1 MGKYKR
7 YKNGIEMFLSS
18 QKGKRVLNFCYSWGA
33 SIVIIGAMF
42 KLLHLPYGNEILFV
56 AMITES
62 LVFFISAFEKPN
74 DDYNWEEVFPV
85 LKSKNPLDRPDFE
98 HHEGGG
104 TVVVGGVSG
113 ISGDVVAGGGG
124 GGVVIGGGGGIIGGG
139 GGIIGGGGGVI
150 GGGGGVI
157 GGGGGVFA
165 GGGGVFTGGGGGVPG
180 AGAFGGSPAQGG
192 VAGGGPAYV
201 GNVPTP
207 QESAEIGLAT
217 MGLNVSEEDKKNLA
231 NSIQKLSDAAEQI
244 AKMADLTDV
253 TQSYIEQ
260 ITSVSQNL
268 ERFNVVTA
276 SLSDVSD
283 SLVNSCK
290 VISGTTS
297 EDDPGQSTTGYVQ
310 QMEQLNQNLSGLNQ
324 YYEVQLGG
332 LRTQMDTIHHINAG
346 LNRIRDMYD
355 SSMIDSA
362 AFRNENERMA
372 QLLSQL
378 NQVYSRMLQAM
389 TVNMAYA
396 GGGSPYPSQQPPYQ
410 GGGGVYPPQPPYA
423 NPIR

>member
-7 YKNGIEMFLSS
+7 YKNRIEMYLSS
-18 QKGKRVLNFCYSWGA
+18 ERGKRVLNFCYSWGA

-62 LVFFISAFEKPN
+62 LVFFISAFDRPN
-74 DDYNWEEVFPV
+74 SDYNWEEVFPV

-98 HHEGGG
+98 RREGDGV
-104 TVVVGGVSG
+104 TVVGSFTGDGQAAPGGVSG
-113 ISGDVVAGGGG
+113 GGVAYVGGDRVMPGGGG
-124 GGVVIGGGGGIIGGG
+124 GGVTYVGGGQAAPG
-139 GGIIGGGGGVI
+139 
-150 GGGGGVI
+150 
-157 GGGGGVFA
+157 
-165 GGGGVFTGGGGGVPG
+165 G
-180 AGAFGGSPAQGG
+180 AGAG
-192 VAGGGPAYV
+192 AGGFAYAGGAPA
-201 GNVPTP
+201 PTP
-207 QESAEIGLAT
+207 QENVATGLAV
-217 MGLNVSEEDKKNLA
+217 MGLNVSEEDRNNLA
-231 NSIQKLSDAAEQI
+231 NSIQKLSEAAEQI
-244 AKMADLTDV
+244 SKMADLTDV

-260 ITSVSQNL
+260 ITNVSQNL
-268 ERFNVVTA
+268 ERFNAVAV

-283 SLVNSCK
+283 SLVDSCK
-290 VISGTTS
+290 AITGTTS
-297 EDDPGQSTTGYVQ
+297 EDDPGQPATGYVR
-310 QMEQLNQNLSGLNQ
+310 QMEQLNQHLSGLNQ
-324 YYEVQLGG
+324 YYEVQLNG

-372 QLLSQL
+372 QLLTQL

-389 TVNMAYA
+389 TVNMPYA
-396 GGGSPYPSQQPPYQ
+396 GMGAPYPPQQPPYQ
-410 GGGGVYPPQPPYA
+410 GGGTAYPQQPPYA